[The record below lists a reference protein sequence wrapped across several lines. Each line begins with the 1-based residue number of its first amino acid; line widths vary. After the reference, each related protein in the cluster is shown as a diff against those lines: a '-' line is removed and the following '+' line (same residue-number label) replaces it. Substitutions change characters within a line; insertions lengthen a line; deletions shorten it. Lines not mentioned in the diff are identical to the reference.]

1 MFTKKLLKI
10 MISSPY
16 KIDNEILFNNH
27 LKYMENRLINYTP
40 TIPKKSDYVAMI
52 LELRNFE
59 YMETILKTVIYYLN
73 ETKSKNKW
81 GLQIFHGEKN
91 KKQIESITKN
101 WKNIQLVNLNIN
113 DITKLDYS
121 NLLKTTDFW
130 EKVNGKKI
138 LTFQTD
144 SILLRSGI
152 DEFLEFDY
160 VGAPWKK
167 SKDGYFVGNGG
178 LSLRTK
184 DRMIEITKEHNNI
197 TEEWEDTFFVKH
209 LKGNGVADIE
219 TASRFSM
226 EDVFYPNPLGIH
238 NPIKINT
245 NLLKKVLLF

>member
-1 MFTKKLLKI
+1 MTYLEIWNRHLENMKKKLV
-10 MISSPY
+10 
-16 KIDNEILFNNH
+16 D
-27 LKYMENRLINYTP
+27 YTP
-40 TIPKKSDYVAMI
+40 SLPVDSDYFAIIV
-52 LELRNFE
+52 ELRNYE
-59 YMETILKTVIYYLN
+59 HMETVLKTVIYYLN
-73 ETKSKNKW
+73 KTKSKIKW

-101 WKNIQLVNLNIN
+101 WKNVQLVNLNIN
-113 DITKLDYS
+113 DITKLEYS

-184 DRMIEITKEHNNI
+184 DRMIKITKEHNNI

-219 TASRFSM
+219 TASRFSI
-226 EDVFYPNPLGIH
+226 EDVFYQNPLGVH

-245 NLLKKVLLF
+245 DLLKKVLSF